1 MRITII
7 AMLATGL
14 LGLSASL
21 FAAGELPARGMTQDA
36 VRAKFGAPSRQ
47 VAPVGNP
54 PISRW
59 VYADFTVYFE
69 GKYSIHTVSHGKTLT
84 TPQAD
89 AAATTAPAPVK
100 GSVDELPPIEEIGE
114 SGTAP
119 TADAAE
125 SAPAEPAPAPAENT
139 FRFDPATGRIIEI
152 GPDGKPVQSPTSQP
166 GSSTP
171 APSEP
176 APAPAPEPA
185 PAEEAEAG
193 DSKAVAPVVAPATAP
208 AGTGTSMRFDPSTG
222 RMIEVG
228 PDGTPVQPVEPAAA
242 EPAAAEPAI
251 TEPAPA
257 VEPEPAAAEPAPAA
271 EQPAATPAEAPAAEP
286 ATGRFRFDPATGR
299 IVMDGAEPTDT
310 PAEPEQPAEQPTA
323 PAAEPTPPAEPADAP
338 AEPAAEPASSE
349 PAAKDTETE
358 KKPAEEA
365 PEDSG
370 FSIQW

>member
-59 VYADFTVYFE
+59 IYADFTVYFE

-84 TPQAD
+84 TPQAG
-89 AAATTAPAPVK
+89 AAATTAPAPIK
-100 GSVDELPPIEEIGE
+100 GSVDELPPIEEISE
-114 SGTAP
+114 PGTEP
-119 TADAAE
+119 TVDT
-125 SAPAEPAPAPAENT
+125 AEPAAPAPAENT

-166 GSSTP
+166 GSSAP
-171 APSEP
+171 APTEP
-176 APAPAPEPA
+176 APAPAPA
-185 PAEEAEAG
+185 DKS
-193 DSKAVAPVVAPATAP
+193 DSSDNKAVAPVVAPASAP
-208 AGTGTSMRFDPSTG
+208 AGTGTSMRFDPATG

-228 PDGTPVQPVEPAAA
+228 PDGTPVQPVEPAAV
-242 EPAAAEPAI
+242 EPAAAEPA
-251 TEPAPA
+251 TPEPAPA
-257 VEPEPAAAEPAPAA
+257 VEPEPTATEPAPAPTA
-271 EQPAATPAEAPAAEP
+271 EQPAVTPAEAPAAGP

-299 IVMDGAEPTDT
+299 IVMDGAEPTEA
-310 PAEPEQPAEQPTA
+310 PAEPEQPAEP
-323 PAAEPTPPAEPADAP
+323 EDAP
-338 AEPAAEPASSE
+338 AEPAAEPAAEE
-349 PAAKDTETE
+349 PAAKDTEAE
-358 KKPAEEA
+358 KKPSEEA